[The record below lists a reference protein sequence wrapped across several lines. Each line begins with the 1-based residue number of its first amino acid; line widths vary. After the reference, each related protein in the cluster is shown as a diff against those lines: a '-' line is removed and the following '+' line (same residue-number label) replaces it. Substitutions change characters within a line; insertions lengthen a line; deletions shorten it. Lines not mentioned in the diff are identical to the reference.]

1 MDTTSESRALCLSFE
16 SNPVAVRVIIE
27 NLNTSKES
35 NRQEYVA
42 VLSHLWVSLSCRRPL
57 HDVMETMR
65 MEKLVQAVVM
75 LIGNGS
81 DSSVKAGLTLAISLL
96 QYGHKSV
103 QDLFAH
109 HMRNA
114 SAHAMLQQLK
124 VRIEMAREEMRELN
138 IIVMQL
144 ISDLKPPT
152 QLSDRHTLL
161 AVMAQG
167 GVREGA
173 DLSERSCS
181 KMVTKLLQGLCVGLP
196 LLMQRL
202 LGGGEQD
209 INLVQAMGF
218 NVCVCEGPDAVNEVN
233 VDAITE
239 YFKCLALMVQ
249 GPCLINQHCL
259 VRRTSILRVVNTII
273 CNMPE
278 NPKLAY
284 GPEWSHKK
292 RLLQEAVATFTLGLV
307 EANTQDTSI
316 PEKII
321 DELDLEH
328 ILDYLSN
335 CHRILKHNADP
346 VVQSQAR
353 DAGFQWFR
361 VLRSLADFYDPESDS
376 AAHMA
381 LAKVLS
387 NPRVALDYFREG
399 TGSIEVL
406 QKTRQNPQG
415 CLSRIYFK
423 IPDLCLGV
431 TKEIR
436 NDMLWKVDHS
446 SDPARLSSFNRYILD
461 LYAELKWAERVNS
474 FRILRALE
482 FFAKAAYMWYPVNV
496 ASLNILIL
504 FWLQYIPSPHADPL
518 RPFRVQLSPN
528 SPWVELVQID
538 QTPWVLV
545 NDIFAKIQVG
555 LEVVLVGWYLVS
567 TSPNI
572 VRRWFKVH
580 THTHTHNIHAY
591 IHAYTH
597 TRIYTRGWLQAR
609 QDRRL
614 KEMM

>member
-1 MDTTSESRALCLSFE
+1 MH
-16 SNPVAVRVIIE
+16 VIIE
-27 NLNTSKES
+27 NLNTRKES

-57 HDVMETMR
+57 HEVMETMR
-65 MEKLVQAVVM
+65 MDKLVEAVVM

-109 HMRNA
+109 HMRKA

-124 VRIEMAREEMRELN
+124 MRIEMAREEMRELN

-152 QLSDRHTLL
+152 LSAKQTLSS
-161 AVMAQG
+161 VMAQG

-173 DLSERSCS
+173 DFSDRSCS

-202 LGGGEQD
+202 LGGREQD
-209 INLVQAMGF
+209 INLVQAMGL
-218 NVCVCEGPDAVNEVN
+218 NVCECQGPDAVNEVN

-259 VRRTSILRVVNTII
+259 VRRTPILRVVNTII
-273 CNMPE
+273 CNMPD

-284 GPEWSHKK
+284 GPEWSYKK

-307 EANTQDTSI
+307 EANTQDSSI

-321 DELDLEH
+321 DELDLKY
-328 ILDYLSN
+328 IVDYLCS

-387 NPRVALDYFREG
+387 DPSVALDYFREG

-406 QKTRQNPQG
+406 QKTMQNPQG

-423 IPDLCLGV
+423 IPDLCLTV
-431 TKEIR
+431 TKQIR
-436 NDMLWKVDHS
+436 NDILLNVDHS

-461 LYAELKWAERVNS
+461 LYVELKWAEQVKS

-496 ASLNILIL
+496 ASLNIMII
-504 FWLQYIPSPHADPL
+504 FWLQYIPPPHADPL
-518 RPFRVQLSPN
+518 RPFRVQLSPD
-528 SPWVELVQID
+528 SPWVKLVQID
-538 QTPWVLV
+538 QTQWVLV
-545 NDIFAKIQVG
+545 HDIFAKIQVG
-555 LEVVLVGWYLVS
+555 LEVVLVMWYLVS
-567 TSPNI
+567 SSPNI
-572 VRRWFKVH
+572 VRRWLKVH
-580 THTHTHNIHAY
+580 TLTLSLSRSHSLALT
-591 IHAYTH
+591 
-597 TRIYTRGWLQAR
+597 L
-609 QDRRL
+609 
-614 KEMM
+614 